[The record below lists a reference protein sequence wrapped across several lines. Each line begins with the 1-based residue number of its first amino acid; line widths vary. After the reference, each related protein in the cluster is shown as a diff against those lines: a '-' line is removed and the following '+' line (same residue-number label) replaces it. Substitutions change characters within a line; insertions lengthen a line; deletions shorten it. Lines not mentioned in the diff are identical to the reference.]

1 MLLQILLIA
10 TTIIS
15 LAIFAGYIWD
25 NDDVRFYGYI
35 LLAVLV
41 LFGWVFAGFSYEN
54 ETKYKI
60 LSDKSLEILVGENK
74 IFITEYN
81 TNKTYIFDDA
91 KTYNFITDTTK
102 KYYVERLTY
111 SMYGLLIN
119 NEIIITDTLLPKY
132 KTE

>member
-25 NDDVRFYGYI
+25 NYDVRLVGYV
-35 LLAVLV
+35 LLALLV
-41 LFGWVFAGFSYEN
+41 LFGWGLAGLTYEN

-60 LSDKSLEILVGENK
+60 LSDKSLEIFVGKNK